1 VGCFVIT
8 ATVALDNDH
17 WSSVVTWDAAHDLKL
32 LVSAAAS
39 PWSIYRTVHHD
50 DAYNLMFIALA
61 RSTSAAAAA
70 RSWLALTVDAHS
82 SNMKVSSQP
91 SEAGAQAAGWHHWK
105 VAAEVHDS
113 DTQQFVRPAHSSRL
127 AAASCSK
134 LESSWLAARIKLGAV
149 LIKFFFNDQGSSNC
163 SPESHAI
170 SHGFSTIS
178 RNVSQLH
185 ADAATA
191 EIVN

>member
-1 VGCFVIT
+1 M
-8 ATVALDNDH
+8 LN
-17 WSSVVTWDAAHDLKL
+17 
-32 LVSAAAS
+32 
-39 PWSIYRTVHHD
+39 
-50 DAYNLMFIALA
+50 ALA
-61 RSTSAAAAA
+61 RSTSAAAVAG
-70 RSWLALTVDAHS
+70 SWLELTVDAPS
-82 SNMKVSSQP
+82 SNKVSSQP
-91 SEAGAQAAGWHHWK
+91 SEAGAQAAGWRHSK
-105 VAAEVHDS
+105 VAAAVHDS
-113 DTQQFVRPAHSSRL
+113 DTQQFARPAYSSIL

-149 LIKFFFNDQGSSNC
+149 LIKFSSIIKQSQIAAVN
-163 SPESHAI
+163 PGI